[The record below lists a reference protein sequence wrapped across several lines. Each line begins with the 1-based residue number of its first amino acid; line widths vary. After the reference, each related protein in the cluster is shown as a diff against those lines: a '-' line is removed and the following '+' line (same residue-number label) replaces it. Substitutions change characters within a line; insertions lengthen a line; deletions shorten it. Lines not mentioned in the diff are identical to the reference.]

1 MLILVWFN
9 VSIWLNWHILWTV
22 FIYLEIPFQ
31 PIFIKI
37 ASLIATKIRATSP
50 PVVKSSSDLIDSLK
64 WKVTCLN
71 SCYFKSLC
79 LKIKFFLMIFLRYTI
94 FFYISTNLLRAL
106 ERNYEI
112 KIIFIIFVT
121 LALMCSEFNLVVF
134 DTHGKTLWMG
144 IEPAFGS
151 C

>member
-1 MLILVWFN
+1 
-9 VSIWLNWHILWTV
+9 
-22 FIYLEIPFQ
+22 
-31 PIFIKI
+31 
-37 ASLIATKIRATSP
+37 
-50 PVVKSSSDLIDSLK
+50 
-64 WKVTCLN
+64 
-71 SCYFKSLC
+71 
-79 LKIKFFLMIFLRYTI
+79 MIFLRYTI